1 MILIKACLILFY
13 FFSPLIFYV
22 WWSIFLL
29 LLVKWQLWRKLEL
42 GALHTL
48 IFYHYK
54 SINTRERKKI
64 KDVMPINY
72 SYTPPQ
78 NRELLFFIALSSL
91 IYLFLIYCSWVSK
104 YPSIWILI
112 HSQPWYSKIAQ
123 FTTTQVAGMLW
134 QCPSHLAGY
143 RCFFLK
149 T

>member
-1 MILIKACLILFY
+1 MILIKACLILFC

-54 SINTRERKKI
+54 SINTRERKKV

-112 HSQPWYSKIAQ
+112 HSQKFILKKIHSQKLPNLQLHKLQECCDSAP
-123 FTTTQVAGMLW
+123 LI
-134 QCPSHLAGY
+134 
-143 RCFFLK
+143 
-149 T
+149 